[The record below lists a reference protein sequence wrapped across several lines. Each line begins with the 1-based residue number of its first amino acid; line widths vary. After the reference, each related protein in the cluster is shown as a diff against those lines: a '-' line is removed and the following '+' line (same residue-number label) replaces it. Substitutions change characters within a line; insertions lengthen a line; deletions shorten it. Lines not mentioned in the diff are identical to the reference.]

1 MRPDARNGGW
11 CVFIE
16 TWEHFSR
23 NWQWTASV
31 IDLSSVESGPPGG
44 SPSDGL

>member
-1 MRPDARNGGW
+1 MMRPDARNGGW

-31 IDLSSVESGPPGG
+31 IDLSKCRERTARRVPF
-44 SPSDGL
+44 